1 MIRKQQFGKTG
12 HESTRVIFG
21 AAALGSVSQEDA
33 DRTLETLLAHGINH
47 FDVAASYGNGE
58 AEKRMGPWMAEHR
71 GRIFL
76 ATKTNFRSYR
86 DAKEQFESSLE
97 RLRVG
102 SVDLIQMHN
111 LVDPDEW
118 ETAMA
123 KGGALEYL
131 VEARDQGLTK
141 FIGVTGHG
149 LTAPLMHRKSL
160 DRFPFDSV
168 LLPYNYMLHQHAEYA
183 AAFESLVDYCRDR
196 QTAVQVIKSVAMQP
210 WSGEKRRTTWYEP
223 LEEQEAI
230 DRAASWILGI
240 PDVFLITA
248 GDITIAPR
256 ILAAAE
262 KNLPRPTDSEMK
274 AMASGHG
281 MKLIFEGTEAAK

>member
-1 MIRKQQFGKTG
+1 MIRKQQFGRTG
-12 HESTRVIFG
+12 HESTKVIFG

-33 DRTLETLLAHGINH
+33 DSTLETLLAHGVNH

-71 GRIFL
+71 EHIFL
-76 ATKTNFRSYR
+76 ATKTNFRSYQ

-97 RLRVG
+97 RLQVG

-123 KGGALEYL
+123 KGGVLEYL
-131 VEARDQGLTK
+131 AKAREQGLTK
-141 FIGVTGHG
+141 YIGVTGHG

-168 LLPYNYMLHQHAEYA
+168 LLPYNYMLHQNSDYA
-183 AAFESLVDYCRDR
+183 AAFDSLVGYCRGN
-196 QTAVQVIKSVAMQP
+196 QTAVQVIKSVAAQP
-210 WSGEKRRTTWYEP
+210 WSGERSRTTWYEP
-223 LEEQEAI
+223 LEEQEDI
-230 DRAASWILGI
+230 DRAVSWILGI

-262 KNLPRPTDSEMK
+262 KNLPRPSDSDMK
-274 AMASGHG
+274 ALASARG
-281 MKLIFEGTEAAK
+281 MKLIFEGTKAAH